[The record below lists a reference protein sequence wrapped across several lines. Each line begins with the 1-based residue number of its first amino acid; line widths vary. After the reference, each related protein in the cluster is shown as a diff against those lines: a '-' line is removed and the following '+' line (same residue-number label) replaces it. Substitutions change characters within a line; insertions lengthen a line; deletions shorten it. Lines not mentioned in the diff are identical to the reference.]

1 MNVYTQRTN
10 YEFTFIMQ
18 EREGELQVTVHSVQI
33 KQNVVGG
40 SIVTIF
46 AFMTSKSCKS
56 SLLLEFESQYKG
68 IWIKRSNR
76 EIRFYS
82 FPGIRVSLKMNS

>member
-18 EREGELQVTVHSVQI
+18 AREGELQVTTHSVQI
-33 KQNVVGG
+33 KQNVGG

-46 AFMTSKSCKS
+46 AFTTSKSCKS
-56 SLLLEFESQYKG
+56 SLLLEFESPLG
-68 IWIKRSNR
+68 I
-76 EIRFYS
+76 
-82 FPGIRVSLKMNS
+82 

>member
-1 MNVYTQRTN
+1 MFTQKLQSMNLPSLCRQGGGVN
-10 YEFTFIMQ
+10 NLFIY
-18 EREGELQVTVHSVQI
+18 LKI
-33 KQNVVGG
+33 KQNTV
-40 SIVTIF
+40 VTIF
-46 AFMTSKSCKS
+46 AFTTFKSSKS

-68 IWIKRSNR
+68 IWIKRSNG